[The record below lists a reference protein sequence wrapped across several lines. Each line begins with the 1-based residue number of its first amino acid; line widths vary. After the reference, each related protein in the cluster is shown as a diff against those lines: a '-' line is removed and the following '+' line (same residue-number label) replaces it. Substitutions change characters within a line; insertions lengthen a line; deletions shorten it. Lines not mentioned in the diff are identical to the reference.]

1 MKKIIFITLLPVF
14 IISCSNKGTDL
25 SIAEIEQ
32 LIENDEI
39 NRASVVIKHK
49 LQNSPDN
56 LYLRRLLAETHLR
69 DGRYDSAEKEFLR
82 AEELNNSYDF
92 SLEFYNSYAETLFF
106 TENIVLLERLNENF
120 TYLPKTAQDILVLTE
135 INETNS
141 LNDKLLSSL
150 IFEKQNRN
158 AFKLLN
164 ELSVNQKNYF
174 LAYQLVRQ
182 LLKDEDYELAQI
194 IAEKMIVIRKSDF
207 RPKFYAM
214 ISSYKQ
220 NKLDDANSYAEIILK
235 SNSENAIA
243 NLTKAAYFLDKQ
255 DFAQAAKYA
264 NLSINAGLNNA
275 DVRIIAGLAHYY
287 LKNYER
293 AYENFSKIKSKVRK
307 SSDVYTYIIATELE
321 LGIADATNFELQNNE
336 FSALLGL
343 KIADQLELEGKSGHA
358 DSLINEI
365 SSLSLI
371 QPNIRQMV
379 NLILAAKG
387 TNSFS
392 ENDLKKIKATESLE
406 ERQLYI
412 STFIAGEDSN
422 TALEVIE
429 HWLLKEPEDIRLLSL
444 KAATLLKVGQKS
456 NAKEV
461 FQLILDIDKNNIRAN
476 TFIAAD
482 NLSNGNYEVSI
493 EQFKRVLSIEYNQN
507 ATAGLIRASNLSGTL
522 EENLDWLIDLNTSFT
537 EPDANLLT
545 DIAFVYLKKGDHT
558 TALKLLDNVDV
569 QTNLPNRFFI
579 FKSALLERESKYTE
593 VESLLEIWKNRNG
606 IGDEY
611 VFFSLNFYERQK
623 EWKKGLRL
631 LDEVTEEPL
640 QSSPIELIGWKAYFL
655 VRDNKLQEAQ
665 RVIRSIPNDNDNYH
679 VVKTKGFIAASNS
692 KWVEAAKSFET
703 IYDENQSTENAVL
716 LLKAYMALSD
726 RRNVERLAKTHINRY
741 PKDVNFKIR
750 YAEWLFMETPDQA
763 IMFYKSMIEDNLA
776 NINVYNNISWL
787 LQIRG
792 DLKSAD
798 EYINKAIKLN
808 RNDIN
813 VIDTAITIKLKLN
826 KYEEAL
832 DLATYLYQNTE
843 DKFNSGILLVKTL
856 IASNDKESAKALLRK
871 LTPVNR
877 KQSSAKSIYEKEL
890 SEHH

>member
-1 MKKIIFITLLPVF
+1 MKKIILITLLPVF
-14 IISCSNKGTDL
+14 IIACSNKGTDL

-56 LYLRRLLAETHLR
+56 VYLRKLLAETHLR

-82 AEELNNSYDF
+82 AEELNNNSDF
-92 SLEFYNSYAETLFF
+92 SSEFYNSYAETLFL
-106 TENIVLLERLNENF
+106 TENIVLLERLNKNF

-135 INETNS
+135 VNETNS

-158 AFKLLN
+158 AFELLN
-164 ELSVNQKNYF
+164 DVSVNQKNYF

-194 IAEKMIVIRKSDF
+194 ISEKMIVIRKSDF

-235 SNSENAIA
+235 SNADNAIA

-255 DFAQAAKYA
+255 DFEQAAKYA

-275 DVRIIAGLAHYY
+275 DVRIIAGIAHYY

-293 AYENFSKIKSKVRK
+293 AYENFSKIKSKVRN

-343 KIADQLELEGKSGHA
+343 KIADQLELEGKSRDA
-358 DSLINEI
+358 NSLINKI
-365 SSLSLI
+365 SSLSLNE
-371 QPNIRQMV
+371 PNIRQMV

-392 ENDLKKIKATESLE
+392 ENDLEKIKATESLE

-461 FQLILDIDKNNIRAN
+461 FQHILDIDKNNIRAN

-482 NLSNGNYEVSI
+482 NLANGNYEDSI
-493 EQFKRVLSIEYNQN
+493 EQFKRVLSIKYNQN

-558 TALKLLDNVDV
+558 TALKFLDEVDV

-579 FKSALLERESKYTE
+579 FKSALLERESKYAE
-593 VESLLEIWKNRNG
+593 VDNLLEIWKNKNG

-623 EWKKGLRL
+623 EWKKGLSL
-631 LDEVTEEPL
+631 LDEVTDESL
-640 QSSPIELIGWKAYFL
+640 KSSPIKLVGWKAYFL

-665 RVIRSIPNDNDNYH
+665 RVIRSTPNDTDNYH
-679 VVKTKGFIAASNS
+679 VVKAKGFIAASNS
-692 KWVEAAKSFET
+692 KWFEAAESFET
-703 IYDENQSTENAVL
+703 IYDEDQSTENGVL

-726 RRNVERLAKTHINRY
+726 KRNVERLAKTHITRY
-741 PKDVNFKIR
+741 PRDVNFKIR
-750 YAEWLFMETPDQA
+750 YAEWLFMEAPDQA

-798 EYINKAIKLN
+798 EYINKAIELN

-890 SEHH
+890 SEYH